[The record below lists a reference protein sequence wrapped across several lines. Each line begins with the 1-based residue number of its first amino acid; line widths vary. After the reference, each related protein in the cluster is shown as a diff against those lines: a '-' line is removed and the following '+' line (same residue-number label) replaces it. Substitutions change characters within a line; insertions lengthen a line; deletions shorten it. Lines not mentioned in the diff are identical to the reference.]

1 MVEGCLM
8 QKSKLTFIQ
17 NEWKQNLERVIEG
30 EDPLLEPRNCA
41 AYANLCADLDDQDAS
56 LGRAA

>member
-1 MVEGCLM
+1 M

>member
-1 MVEGCLM
+1 MRE
-8 QKSKLTFIQ
+8 SKLTFIR
-17 NEWKQNLERVIEG
+17 NEWRQNIQRVIEG
-30 EDPLLEPRNCA
+30 EDPLRDPRNLA